1 MDDAWTQIAFGS
13 GPSPGW
19 SQVTIPPK
27 ETLPAIG
34 VNSTLAIE
42 TQKQTATL
50 RGVACRTNKEAE
62 HDRPAHEIYKPVNI
76 SRDVIHIENANV
88 VSALRRL
95 KMSPSL
101 LEVLSR
107 PRCVPPVRLVG
118 AVVVAQVSCRG
129 RFTSGNDAHRRSPLP
144 EVQRLNLHH
153 PCLDVAL
160 DRTLQMSKSPEIDSA
175 SSPLSAVA
183 RSSCSPLSIVH
194 RSQRVDVVVLLPSSA
209 RRPSLRTFSHQVAS
223 VLHLRLRRA
232 SGRQPPFS
240 FSKLRILENC
250 STSGVTCEG
259 AILDAP
265 FLACTMI
272 EADSQIIKPEMLK
285 AYVWLQTSDG
295 SIQQVEQEVAMLC
308 PFICREIRSGMGS
321 SKNYP
326 ISLPSRVNPPT
337 LSLIFDYCRFHQVP
351 GRSNKERKTFDE
363 KFVRMCTKRL
373 CELTSAAD
381 SLHLRPLVDLT
392 SRSLARVI
400 EGKSPEEIREIFH
413 LPDDLTEEEKLEP
426 IKNTMDDP
434 RIRLLNRLYARKRKE
449 LKEREQIK
457 NIEVEDDHEDERSV
471 DDLLSFINGDS
482 KATRTSKPKKKN
494 RKRKDHQKPATSNH
508 NVTSNSTSSVKN
520 IAQTNKESNEL
531 DSVCSNSK
539 LHNLCNA
546 TKLLDIKDDKIGPT
560 DDEFDVCD
568 LDDDI
573 DPVLKEKIDRE
584 VEDFARRLNSG
595 WPERIQQLV
604 FLGPER
610 RHYG

>member
-1 MDDAWTQIAFGS
+1 MFNG
-13 GPSPGW
+13 
-19 SQVTIPPK
+19 
-27 ETLPAIG
+27 L
-34 VNSTLAIE
+34 LADNRHFHF
-42 TQKQTATL
+42 QSSVSL
-50 RGVACRTNKEAE
+50 R
-62 HDRPAHEIYKPVNI
+62 I
-76 SRDVIHIENANV
+76 
-88 VSALRRL
+88 
-95 KMSPSL
+95 
-101 LEVLSR
+101 
-107 PRCVPPVRLVG
+107 
-118 AVVVAQVSCRG
+118 
-129 RFTSGNDAHRRSPLP
+129 
-144 EVQRLNLHH
+144 
-153 PCLDVAL
+153 
-160 DRTLQMSKSPEIDSA
+160 
-175 SSPLSAVA
+175 
-183 RSSCSPLSIVH
+183 
-194 RSQRVDVVVLLPSSA
+194 VLLPFPVWVVCKDA
-209 RRPSLRTFSHQVAS
+209 VDM
-223 VLHLRLRRA
+223 VLLV
-232 SGRQPPFS
+232 
-240 FSKLRILENC
+240 K
-250 STSGVTCEG
+250 
-259 AILDAP
+259 
-265 FLACTMI
+265 
-272 EADSQIIKPEMLK
+272 MLK

-326 ISLPSRVNPPT
+326 ISLPSR
-337 LSLIFDYCRFHQVP
+337 
-351 GRSNKERKTFDE
+351 ERKTFDE

-413 LPDDLTEEEKLEP
+413 LPDDLTEVFLLISSSMLSQEEKLEP

-482 KATRTSKPKKKN
+482 KAARTSKPKKKN
-494 RKRKDHQKPATSNH
+494 RKRKDHQKPAPSNH
-508 NVTSNSTSSVKN
+508 NEST
-520 IAQTNKESNEL
+520 EL

-546 TKLLDIKDDKIGPT
+546 TKLLDIKDDKIGPS

-595 WPERIQQLV
+595 WPERIQQFV
-604 FLGPER
+604 FLGQER